1 MRLTPSC
8 GGQGC
13 SLVAVCG
20 LLIAVGSLAVEH
32 WLYGMQ
38 PSVLAALGL
47 SSCGHGPSCPAACGI
62 LPDQGRNACPL
73 HWQVDSLPLDHQGSP
88 IICVA
93 LIDLY

>member
-1 MRLTPSC
+1 MRLSPSC

-32 WLYGMQ
+32 RLYGMQ

-47 SSCGHGPSCPAACGI
+47 SSWDLSLSCPEACGI
-62 LPDQGRNACPL
+62 FLDQ
-73 HWQVDSLPLDHQGSP
+73 
-88 IICVA
+88 
-93 LIDLY
+93 